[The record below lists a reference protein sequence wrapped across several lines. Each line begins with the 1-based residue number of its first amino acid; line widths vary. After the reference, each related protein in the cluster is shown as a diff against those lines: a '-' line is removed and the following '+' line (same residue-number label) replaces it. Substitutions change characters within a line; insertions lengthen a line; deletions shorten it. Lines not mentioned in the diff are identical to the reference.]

1 MIRAFVIAGL
11 LAGAAPVLAQA
22 LPSPPSADQ
31 RLQAVYNAEWQWRLA
46 QTGQVQ
52 DGLDTRQGPK
62 LPCETPACQTAR
74 QTYWQGVL
82 DQLATIPDADLS
94 NEERLNKAV
103 LTESLRAEVM
113 NIGWRNY
120 EMPINSDSNIWTYL
134 PGQTPFANADAYRNY
149 LSRLRDIPRWFD
161 EHVANMR
168 AGLKRGFTPPAIT
181 LRGRDDTLAGQIKPG
196 EASPFYTPFRQMP
209 ASISAAD
216 QAQLRA
222 EALQVIDTVVNPA
235 QTKLL
240 GFLRSEYLPGARTT
254 TGAKDLPG
262 GLPWYRDQVREYTTT
277 DMTPDQIHELGLREV
292 ARIDADMKKT
302 MADAKFTG
310 DFKAFL
316 AFLRTDPQFYA
327 RTPNELLGFSA
338 LVMKKMD
345 GKLAQVFTTLPRYR
359 FTLRPVPDAIAPV
372 YTSGRG
378 GLDACYMNTYDLK
391 SRPLYN
397 LVSLTLHECVPGH
410 SHQAAMALEAPA
422 RPPFRRRTYFS
433 GYGEGW
439 GLYTEW
445 LGTKLGMY
453 ETPYE
458 EFGRETFEMWRAARL
473 VIDTGLHTRG
483 WSRDQAIQYLEDHTA
498 LARRDIEVEVD
509 RYISWPGQALAY
521 KLGELKIRELRAKA
535 EAELGTRFDQR
546 PFHDTLLGL
555 GSVPLPVMESEMLA
569 WIAREKAKAPAAR

>member
-1 MIRAFVIAGL
+1 MIRTIFAALL
-11 LAGAAPVLAQA
+11 LAGTAQA
-22 LPSPPSADQ
+22 QIPGQSADQ
-31 RLQAVYNAEWQWRLA
+31 RLKTIYDAEWQWRMA
-46 QTGQVQ
+46 QTGQVP
-52 DGLDTRQGPK
+52 DGLDTRQGPR
-62 LPCETPACQTAR
+62 LPCETPACQTRR
-74 QTYWQGVL
+74 QLYWQLVL
-82 DQLATIPDADLS
+82 VQLAAIPDAQLS
-94 NEERLNKAV
+94 AEERLNKAV
-103 LTESLRAEVM
+103 LTESLRAQVTS
-113 NIGWRNY
+113 IGWRAF
-120 EMPINSDSNIWTYL
+120 EMPINSDSNFWQYL
-134 PGQTPFANADAYRNY
+134 PAETPLQTEAQYRDY
-149 LSRLRDIPRWFD
+149 IGRMRDIPRWFD

-181 LRGRDDTLAGQIKPG
+181 MRGRDDTLAGQIKP
-196 EASPFYTPFRQMP
+196 AADSPFFAPFRRMP
-209 ASISAAD
+209 ATIAPGVQTAL
-216 QAQLRA
+216 QA
-222 EALQVIDTVVNPA
+222 EAVSVIDVVVNPA
-235 QTKLL
+235 QTRLL
-240 GFLRSEYLPGARTT
+240 GFLRGDYLLGARTT
-254 TGAKDLPG
+254 TAAMDMPG
-262 GLPWYRDQVREYTTT
+262 GLAWYRDQVRAFTTLPLS
-277 DMTPDQIHELGLREV
+277 PDAIHELGLSEV
-292 ARIDADMKKT
+292 ARIDADMQAT
-302 MADAKFTG
+302 MRTAGFTG
-310 DFKAFL
+310 DFKSFL
-316 AFLRTDPQFYA
+316 VFLRTDPQFYA
-327 RTPNELLGFSA
+327 KTPNELLGFSA

-345 GKLAQVFTTLPRYR
+345 GKLDQVFTTLPRKR
-359 FTLRPVPDAIAPV
+359 FTLRAVPDAIAPV

-422 RPPFRRRTYFS
+422 RPPFRRRTNFS

-453 ETPYE
+453 ETHYE

-483 WSRDQAIQYLEDHTA
+483 WTRDQAIAYLEDHTA

-521 KLGELKIRELRAKA
+521 KLGELKIRELRGRA
-535 EAELGTRFDQR
+535 EAELGPRFDQR

-569 WIAREKAKAPAAR
+569 WIAREKAKVTVAR

>member
-1 MIRAFVIAGL
+1 MIRTMIAALL
-11 LAGAAPVLAQA
+11 LAGSAHAQT
-22 LPSPPSADQ
+22 ADQ
-31 RLQAVYNAEWQWRLA
+31 QLKSVYDAEWQWRLA

-52 DGLDTRQGPK
+52 DGLDTRQGPR
-62 LPCETPACQTAR
+62 LPCETPACYRER
-74 QTYWQGVL
+74 QIYWQGVL
-82 DQLATIPDADLS
+82 GQLAAIPDAGLS
-94 NEERLNKAV
+94 GEERLNKAV
-103 LTESLRAEVM
+103 LAESLRAEVAA
-113 NIGWRNY
+113 IGWRQY
-120 EMPINSDSNIWTYL
+120 EMPINSDSNIWQYL
-134 PGQTPFANADAYRNY
+134 PAQTPFQNEQEYRHY
-149 LSRLRDIPRWFD
+149 LSRMRDIPRWFD
-161 EHVANMR
+161 EHMANMR

-181 LRGRDDTLAGQIKPG
+181 LKGRDDTLASQIKSG
-196 EASPFYTPFRQMP
+196 MESPFYAPFRAMP
-209 ASISAAD
+209 SSIAPAD
-216 QAQLRA
+216 QAALQA
-222 EALQVIDTVVNPA
+222 EAVAVIDGMVNPA

-240 GFLRSEYLPGARTT
+240 TFLRTTYIPGTRTSTAAR
-254 TGAKDLPG
+254 DLPDG
-262 GLPWYRDQVREYTTT
+262 MAYYRDQVREFTTT
-277 DMTPDQIHELGLREV
+277 AMTPDAIHELGLREV
-292 ARIDADMKKT
+292 ARIDADMQQT
-302 MADAKFTG
+302 MRSAGFTG
-310 DFKAFL
+310 DFKSFL
-316 AFLRTDPQFYA
+316 AFLRSDPQFYA
-327 RTPNELLGFSA
+327 RTPAELLGFSA

-345 GKLAQVFTTLPRYR
+345 GKLDQVFTTLPRKR

-397 LVSLTLHECVPGH
+397 LVALTLHECVPGH

-473 VIDTGLHTRG
+473 VIDTGLHTQG
-483 WSRDQAIQYLEDHTA
+483 WTRDQAIQYLEDHTA

-521 KLGELKIRELRAKA
+521 KLGELKIRALRAKA
-535 EAELGTRFDQR
+535 ESELGPRFDQR

-569 WIAREKAKAPAAR
+569 WIAREKARLVPNPVVAR